1 MFYNTL
7 KTNVC
12 NEIYCCI
19 YMQILQ
25 YVYLYK
31 SHNKTYGILYETNL
45 LENIY
50 ISIIA
55 A

>member
-31 SHNKTYGILYETNL
+31 ITQQNVWN
-45 LENIY
+45 
-50 ISIIA
+50 SI
-55 A
+55 